1 MYHKQAHQLCTNMYL
16 NMYHEQVHQPC
27 TKPVQ
32 ITYHNNLSQ
41 QLVQTTYHNNLSH
54 QFYQLNQILLTKINH
69 QDNSQRCAS
78 TKYNTTTHNHHQD
91 QYVLLIIQV
100 CYIIHKPC
108 VNNTT
113 NKCLQPCT
121 NYVSIMYQ
129 LFIKYDS
136 SICTNI
142 INYTPHVCANSSTTC
157 LNHVPDMFLNQIPSS
172 ISSSKSD
179 F

>member
-1 MYHKQAHQLCTNMYL
+1 MHQPVQNLC
-16 NMYHEQVHQPC
+16 HEQVHQPC

-32 ITYHNNLSQ
+32 ITCHNNLSKQ
-41 QLVQTTYHNNLSH
+41 PITTTCLVN
-54 QFYQLNQILLTKINH
+54 FINQIKSTH

-78 TKYNTTTHNHHQD
+78 TKYNTTTDNHHQD

-121 NYVSIMYQ
+121 KYVPIIYQILINYD
-129 LFIKYDS
+129 L

-157 LNHVPDMFLNQIPSS
+157 LNHVPNMYLN
-172 ISSSKSD
+172 
-179 F
+179 